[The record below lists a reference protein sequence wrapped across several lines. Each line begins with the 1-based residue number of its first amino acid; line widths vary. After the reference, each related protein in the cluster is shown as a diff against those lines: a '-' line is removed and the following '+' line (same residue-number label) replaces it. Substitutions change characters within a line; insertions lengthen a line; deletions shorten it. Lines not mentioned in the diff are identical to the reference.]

1 MRGSSTRGNLC
12 SATALIAFAIA
23 TLGGIEL
30 YGLINKPKPIIPVAV
45 DIEDLL
51 NEAFPDTGM
60 FSAKSS
66 LYPSHKAYTTD
77 PNSGTLTLVGFF
89 FLTTDVEPEE
99 RAYGGPI
106 ES

>member
-1 MRGSSTRGNLC
+1 LC
-12 SATALIAFAIA
+12 GATALIAFAIA

-60 FSAKSS
+60 FSAKI
-66 LYPSHKAYTTD
+66 AER
-77 PNSGTLTLVGFF
+77 GTHQELM
-89 FLTTDVEPEE
+89 
-99 RAYGGPI
+99 AKGGW
-106 ES
+106 